1 MPHGRSDPL
10 CSSALGKLPLR
21 MVEDLES
28 VYKSLEKQRTGA
40 GGWEEENLRREAIN
54 EEQKQ
59 EVDRLHI
66 ARSCW

>member
-1 MPHGRSDPL
+1 
-10 CSSALGKLPLR
+10 

>member
-1 MPHGRSDPL
+1 
-10 CSSALGKLPLR
+10 
-21 MVEDLES
+21 MVEGS
-28 VYKSLEKQRTGA
+28 VGPMVRRRMYDSIFQ
-40 GGWEEENLRREAIN
+40 EENLRREAIN